1 MKKCLIALAIL
12 AAAGA
17 VAAQSSVTL
26 YGRAEFGTDHQ
37 QGKVTEFDGSGTT
50 ATKTRDS
57 SAFGAEGIWGG
68 NRIGLKGTE
77 DLGGDLKLGF
87 VYEMGVNA
95 DTVAAGTTFS
105 GITRLANVSLTGG
118 FGRVTIGTQMNG
130 LDAIRGY
137 SGSLSNYSSEWA
149 KGKFGATNAFRIDG
163 RSVNALSY
171 AAKFGSVEAGIGAMY
186 DTKKEVNAENGNY
199 YLDTQRS
206 GVIGMVRYAEGPL
219 SVGLAL
225 GAGKMTT
232 RHTTLDG
239 KLTSNPKPDPK
250 AKGAA
255 VLFDLYGFTARVT
268 DVALGGS
275 YDFGI
280 AKPWVLYQQVTTKR
294 TLNGV
299 VDPSFKVQNR
309 AFEVGASAPLGTSG
323 VTAWASVAM
332 GKSTNQRVG
341 WGEKQNGFE
350 LGAKYA
356 LSKRTSLNAA
366 FNSSTVKMQQKN
378 SAGVE
383 TSSKKTTNNRFVATV
398 AHTF

>member
-12 AAAGA
+12 AAAGT

-37 QGKVTEFDGSGTT
+37 QGTVTEFKVGSGTT
-50 ATKTRDS
+50 STKTRDS
-57 SAFGAEGIWGG
+57 SVFGAEGIWGG

-118 FGRVTIGTQMNG
+118 FGRVTIGTQMNS

-163 RSVNALSY
+163 RSVNALAY
-171 AAKFGSVEAGIGAMY
+171 AAKFGSVEAGIGAMH
-186 DTKKEVNAENGNY
+186 DTKKEVNAKDGNY

-206 GVIGMVRYAEGPL
+206 GVVGMVRYAEGPL

-225 GAGKMTT
+225 GSAKLKA
-232 RHTTLDG
+232 RNTTLDG
-239 KLTSNPKPDPK
+239 KLASNPKPDPK
-250 AKGAA
+250 AEGAA
-255 VLFDLYGFTARVT
+255 ASLDKYGFTAQVT

-280 AKPWVLYQQVTTKR
+280 AKPWVLYQQVTAKR
-294 TLNGV
+294 II
-299 VDPSFKVQNR
+299 DWEKPSEKVQNR

-332 GKSTNQRVG
+332 GKSTTHLDH
-341 WGEKQNGFE
+341 WSEKQNGFE